1 MPKLKYDLALARHDD
16 IVYGIPEDKDE
27 RKKMFLIH
35 GVSALGA
42 TPAGGDPLTYHARLA
57 RGTQVALKLTLDDGT
72 PAGHQRVVIVVD
84 GEEIFTGD
92 WALE

>member
-1 MPKLKYDLALARHDD
+1 VPKLKYDLALARHDD
-16 IVYGIPEDKDE
+16 IVYGIPDDNDE

-42 TPAGGDPLTYHARLA
+42 AAAGGDPLAYYARLP

-72 PAGHQRVVIVVD
+72 AVGSQRVVIVVNGD
-84 GEEIFTGD
+84 EVFTGD